1 MSESSLK
8 WIILLMSIALI
19 GLVGFQLYWFKSA
32 IDINEDQFKQEVQGA
47 LQSVRDKLEQQ
58 EVLFTAAKKLKISQG
73 DATVIGLDSIR
84 FISKNPLAESKNK
97 IFYTDESIQALF
109 LGRDTIN
116 LNDPRIKGD
125 VEANMNEIF
134 PEGHLMDE
142 DVLIEIKRFKS
153 RIDSIESYDTTLRSQ
168 IQKVQEKSQM
178 VTVVLNELLSKE
190 RKIDNR
196 ITEETLLK
204 HLRNTL
210 YDRGIDIDFQFGVYD
225 ADENKILMSNAGN
238 DLDELVKSEFKVY
251 LFPRDIIA
259 HSNYLMLH
267 FPDQRSFLLGKIW
280 VSLASSVVLM
290 AIIIFCFAYA
300 VYTILKQKKLSEMK
314 NDFINNMTH
323 EFKTPISTVSL
334 ACEAL
339 RDVEINA
346 DVKLSQR
353 YLSII
358 NIENQRLGAQV
369 EKVLQIAQLEKN
381 DYKLKIEQLDVHTV
395 IDQALE
401 NIRLQIDKRS
411 GLIIKNLKAID
422 SLVLADEM
430 HLTNIIYNLLD
441 NANKY
446 SNESPEITISTENR
460 RHGVVIEIQDK
471 GIGMTKEVQSRIFD
485 KFYRAPTGNLHDVK
499 GFGLGLAYVK
509 TMSEVLGGKV
519 HVSSVL
525 NKGSKFEVYLPNTNG
540 KS

>member
-339 RDVEINA
+339 RDIEINA